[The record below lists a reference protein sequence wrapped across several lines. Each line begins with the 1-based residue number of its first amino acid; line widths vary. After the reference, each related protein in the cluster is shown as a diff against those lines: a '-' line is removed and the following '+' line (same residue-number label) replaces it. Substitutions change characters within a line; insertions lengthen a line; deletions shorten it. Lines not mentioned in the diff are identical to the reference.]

1 MPETNPAMVRR
12 QSAKVQ
18 RDLTNPH
25 LSTTSNHTLQ
35 GEWIP
40 IEGDWPVGPQE
51 DVEVDKECIWIDGC
65 FDFSHHGMRYVIP
78 REDEVA
84 I

>member
-1 MPETNPAMVRR
+1 MPESHPTMVRR
-12 QSAKVQ
+12 QSAKV
-18 RDLTNPH
+18 DLELDHFTLPP
-25 LSTTSNHTLQ
+25 SNDALQ

-65 FDFSHHGMRYVIP
+65 FDFSHHGMLCLP
-78 REDEVA
+78 SGEDV
-84 I
+84 